1 MLWRVVDA
9 TQQGSRPKTRF
20 SIGRGMNVVYFPR
33 QCDEKSVFEF
43 CSEVESHAGRDVV
56 VIDFSAMGRIEPFTM
71 VYVANRIR
79 DFNRNNRETTV
90 RCRGFQD
97 KDYAANMAFFR
108 AFGLKHG
115 RAPSEVE
122 GNDRFVPFTILRTR
136 TIVDEASKEWEVPQE
151 IIERRAEHLAM
162 VLSRNESE
170 NLLDALTFSIRE
182 IMRNV
187 VEHSKSRA
195 IEYCAQ
201 YWPSYHRVE
210 IAILDNG
217 IGLRKSLSSNPYI
230 EVECDSDAIQQALMP
245 AISSKNYAGA
255 RINTNDP
262 WHNSGFGL
270 YMSSRICRLGGN
282 FLICSGDH
290 AIRLDENGKEHIA
303 LGHHC
308 PGTAVR
314 MVLKTSKLI
323 SLNDMLQQFRS
334 EGYEVARQIKGVGF
348 YAASAASQML
358 SRDFR

>member
-1 MLWRVVDA
+1 MNLVHFP
-9 TQQGSRPKTRF
+9 SR
-20 SIGRGMNVVYFPR
+20 
-33 QCDEKSVFEF
+33 CDEKSVFEF
-43 CSEVESHAGRDVV
+43 CSEVESHSGSEIVT
-56 VIDFSAMGRIEPFTM
+56 IEFSSMGRIEPFTM
-71 VYVANRIR
+71 VYIANRIR
-79 DFNRNNRETTV
+79 DFNRSNRGTIV
-90 RCRGFQD
+90 RCRGFQE

-115 RAPSEVE
+115 REPSEVP
-122 GNDRFVPFTILRTR
+122 GNDRFVPFTILRTQ
-136 TIVDEASKEWEVPQE
+136 TIVDEASREWEVPQE
-151 IIERRAEHLAM
+151 IVERRAEHLAT
-162 VLSRNESE
+162 VLSRNESD

-187 VEHSKSRA
+187 VEHSGSKA

-201 YWPSYHRVE
+201 YWPTYHRVE

-217 IGLRKSLSSNPYI
+217 MGLKDSLSSNPYV

-255 RINTNDP
+255 RINTKDP

-270 YMSSRICRLGGN
+270 YMSNRICRLGGS

-290 AIRLDENGKEHIA
+290 AIRLDESGKEHIDI
-303 LGHHC
+303 GHHC

-314 MVLKTSKLI
+314 MVLNTRKLA
-323 SLNDMLQQFRS
+323 SLSGMLQQFRS
-334 EGYEVARQIKGVGF
+334 EGYEVARQIKGVGV

-358 SRDFR
+358 SRDFQ